1 MQRFLKFLPLIL
13 VCLLAFGCKKKPPL
27 NPDAT
32 VIGRPDSPS
41 RADFMAGEEPFG
53 LVDGQELSGFGAGDG
68 LAGRD
73 SIFSGEGDR
82 NYFSPVFFD
91 FDQSIVRSQDRSL
104 LDGVATELMQNPNFA
119 LLIEGHC
126 DWKGTTEYNLALG
139 ESRAGAVRDYLVSL
153 GVDPSRIET
162 KSLGD
167 QQAIPD
173 AGPEQ
178 RAQDRRADLVLM
190 Q

>member
-1 MQRFLKFLPLIL
+1 MQRLLKILPLIL

-32 VIGRPDSPS
+32 IVGRPDAPS
-41 RADFMAGEEPFG
+41 RADFMAGDEPFG
-53 LVDGQELSGFGAGDG
+53 LVDGAELSGFGAGDG

-73 SIFSGEGDR
+73 AMFSGEGDHD
-82 NYFSPVFFD
+82 YFPSIYFE
-91 FDQSIVRSQDRSL
+91 FDQSMVRPQDRTL
-104 LDGVATELMQNPNFA
+104 LDGVATELIRNPNFA

-139 ESRAGAVRDYLVSL
+139 ESRAGAVRDYLISL
-153 GVDPSRIET
+153 GVDPARIET
-162 KSLGD
+162 KSFGD
-167 QQAIPD
+167 QQAVPD
-173 AGPEQ
+173 AGPDQ

>member
-1 MQRFLKFLPLIL
+1 MQRFLKFLPLVLIAL
-13 VCLLAFGCKKKPPL
+13 FVFGCKKKPPL

-41 RADFMAGEEPFG
+41 RADFMAGDEPFG
-53 LVDGQELSGFGAGDG
+53 LVGGEELSGFGTGDG
-68 LAGRD
+68 LADRN

-82 NYFSPVFFD
+82 DYFPSIYFE
-91 FDQSIVRSQDRSL
+91 FDQSLVRPQDRTL
-104 LDGVATELMQNPNFA
+104 LDGVATEMIQNPDFA

-139 ESRAGAVRDYLVSL
+139 DSRAGAVRDYLVSL
-153 GVDPSRIET
+153 GVDPAKIET
-162 KSLGD
+162 KSFGD
-167 QQAIPD
+167 QQAMPD
-173 AGPEQ
+173 AGPDQ

>member
-13 VCLLAFGCKKKPPL
+13 ISLFIFGCKKKPPL

-41 RADFMAGEEPFG
+41 RADFMVGDEPFG
-53 LVDGQELSGFGAGDG
+53 LVEGEELSGFGAGDG
-68 LAGRD
+68 LADRN
-73 SIFSGEGDR
+73 SMFSGEGDR
-82 NYFSPVFFD
+82 DYFPSIYFD
-91 FDQSIVRSQDRSL
+91 FDQSLVRPQDRPL
-104 LDGVATELMQNPNFA
+104 LDGVATEMIQNPDFA

-139 ESRAGAVRDYLVSL
+139 DSRAGAVRDYLVSL
-153 GVDPSRIET
+153 GVDPARIET
-162 KSLGD
+162 KSFGD
-167 QQAIPD
+167 QQAMPD
-173 AGPEQ
+173 AGPDQ